1 MNPMKM
7 TLASAAVW
15 SLAGIGLAQTSAA
28 DPKPVAEGK
37 RTYMIAGCHQC
48 HGTVG
53 QGGVGPR
60 LVPKPMPI
68 EALTAFVRHSPRSM
82 PAYDAQV
89 LTNDELKRIHTYL
102 SSIEASPTVDQIP
115 QLR

>member
-1 MNPMKM
+1 MSPIK
-7 TLASAAVW
+7 TSLISAALL
-15 SLAGIGLAQTSAA
+15 SLPLTGSAQTTPA
-28 DPKPVAEGK
+28 DPVAAGK

-82 PAYDAQV
+82 PAYDPQV
-89 LTNDELKRIHTYL
+89 LTDVEVKQIHTYL
-102 SSIEASPTVDQIP
+102 SSIEASPAVEQIP

>member
-1 MNPMKM
+1 MSTIKTPLISVAM
-7 TLASAAVW
+7 LALS
-15 SLAGIGLAQTSAA
+15 GIGQAQSPPA
-28 DPKPVAEGK
+28 DPVAAGK

-82 PAYDAQV
+82 PAYDPQV
-89 LTNDELKRIHTYL
+89 LSDDELKRIHTYL
-102 SSIEASPTVDQIP
+102 TSIEPSPAVDQIP
-115 QLR
+115 QLK